1 MKPPI
6 LQRYGPASGN
16 TGVEAFAI
24 LPEGLLVRFR
34 SGEGYL
40 YDRDQPGARHL
51 ARMTQLARQ
60 GHGLS
65 TYISQNV
72 QNRYRLKLTG
82 SEFRDLLA
90 DVNASRERAA
100 SG

>member
-1 MKPPI
+1 M
-6 LQRYGPASGN
+6 
-16 TGVEAFAI
+16 EAFAI

-51 ARMTQLARQ
+51 ARMTRLARQ
-60 GHGLS
+60 GRGLS

-72 QNRYRLKLTG
+72 QNRYRLKLTK
-82 SEFRDLLA
+82 SELRDLLA
-90 DVNASRERAA
+90 DVEASRGPAA
-100 SG
+100 